1 MMKNTLN
8 RYDHLPSFSIDRC
21 LNRSGSSVRMVALL
35 LLGFGLISADA
46 YANGEIS
53 YVSGKAQIIAASKEV
68 RSVSKGTRIIPG
80 EILETGADGE
90 IHAIMDDNTVLV
102 IRPNSLLK
110 IESYVANGDE
120 KDHVVLSL
128 QHGQFRSITGWVG
141 KITSKNYV
149 IRTPGTTIGVRD
161 ADHEI
166 AVIEQGDEAGTYDK
180 VNSGE
185 AVLKTS
191 KGDVTIQN
199 GKAGFANKNVEQLPV
214 VLASVPPF
222 YKPASHENLVEEDKA
237 RLEKETAERLKRK
250 RDDIR
255 RQGGLNEHGNT
266 KISDLC
272 TQDTSAMNAFNEFLR
287 AYEFGNTALIQ
298 NRLDPAMVGYQRFI
312 DGIIQDNN
320 RSKQLRVFLKDT
332 QSQCGPDITVI
343 QTLWEKRYLDVNTF
357 QPGLT
362 TGRSTILMHRDQAG
376 WKFAAIAGDNL
387 FVGPITTPAVFNFAS
402 PAVQAPGAIVTS
414 TPISIVGITAPSP
427 ISIIGG
433 TYSIN
438 GGPFTSVAG
447 TVSNGQTVTVR
458 LTASGVQNGIVSA
471 TLTVGGVSAPFTVTT
486 WDNVPNPLPNFN
498 NQTETSVALVC
509 APLVTNALTVTGI
522 TTPVSISV
530 SGPSAIAAYSING
543 GAFTSIPGTINNNDQ
558 VRVRADGNPPF
569 AAPILTVRATLLVGA
584 STTATFSI
592 LCN

>member
-1 MMKNTLN
+1 MMKNHLN
-8 RYDHLPSFSIDRC
+8 RCGHLPNFSIDRG
-21 LNRSGSSVRMVALL
+21 LGRSGSSARLAALL
-35 LLGFGLISADA
+35 LLGCGLISANA

-53 YVSGKAQIIAASKEV
+53 YVSGKAQIISASKEV

-120 KDHVVLSL
+120 KDHVTLSL
-128 QHGQFRSITGWVG
+128 QHGQLRAITGWVG
-141 KITSKNYV
+141 KVTSQNYM
-149 IRTPGTTIGVRD
+149 IRTPGAMIGARET
-161 ADHEI
+161 DHEV

-180 VNSGE
+180 VNSGT
-185 AVLKTS
+185 AVIKTS
-191 KGDVTIQN
+191 KGDIAIQN

-222 YKPASHENLVEEDKA
+222 YQPAAHEDLVEKDKA
-237 RLEKETAERLKRK
+237 EVEKTTAERLKRK

-255 RQGGLNEHGNT
+255 RQGGLNTQGNT

-298 NRLDPAMVGYQRFI
+298 NKLDPAMIGYQRFI
-312 DGIIQDNN
+312 DGVIQDNN

-332 QSQCGPDITVI
+332 QLQCGPDITVI

-362 TGRSTILMHRDQAG
+362 TGRSTILMHRDQTG

-387 FVGPITTPAVFNFAS
+387 FVGPITKPAAFAFAS
-402 PAVQAPGAIVTS
+402 PAVQAPSAIVTS
-414 TPISIVGITAPSP
+414 APVTISGITAPSP
-427 ISIIGG
+427 ISIVGG

-438 GGPFTSVAG
+438 GGPFTSAAG
-447 TVSNGQTVTVR
+447 TVSDGQTVAVR
-458 LTASGVQNGIVSA
+458 VTSSGAQNGIVSA
-471 TLTVGGVSAPFTVTT
+471 TLTIGGVSAPFTVTT

-498 NQTETSVALVC
+498 NGTETSVALVC
-509 APLVTNALTVTGI
+509 APLISNALTVTGI
-522 TTPVSISV
+522 TTPISISV
-530 SGPSAIAAYSING
+530 SGSSAIAAYSING

-569 AAPILTVRATLLVGA
+569 LAPVLTVRATLLVGA